1 MRTWIY
7 NRANGLLQ
15 PLGWVLFGAGAADNP
30 ASRPFAVLAMDPEL
44 PTLGMPVEMRT
55 QSIPFTIWLHDAPG
69 SMLKID
75 DAAIAL
81 KVGMPTNAGA
91 LVGGMSVYEC
101 RWEMTGND
109 AYDDH
114 YNTSSRPVRFS
125 LITRR

>member
-7 NRANGLLQ
+7 NRVKAIIAT
-15 PLGWVLFGAGAADNP
+15 WDVYGAGAADNP
-30 ASRPFAVLAMDPEL
+30 QSKPFAVITMDPEL
-44 PTLGMPVEMRT
+44 PTLGMPAEMRT
-55 QSIPFTIWLHDAPG
+55 QDIPFTVWLHDDPG
-69 SMLKID
+69 SMLAID

-81 KVGMPTNAGA
+81 KSGMPTTSGA
-91 LVGGMSVYEC
+91 VVGGMSVYEC